1 MLIFY
6 PFINRIKLLFLSAC
20 LFIPCALSSAQELIQ
35 WSNASIGEFVIPR
48 YEAISGKRLMVDN
61 TVAASTIT
69 ITSDLEMSK
78 EEALEFIKGSLLLN
92 GFAIIEKDAK
102 TDVLINAAGK
112 SPVGIKLDPR
122 VYVDAAD
129 LPPGDRLITY
139 VMKFDYI
146 SPEDALRVFQVVARP
161 SPYSTIAPVANVNA
175 VVITDNVP
183 LVRALVMLKDQIDV
197 PGIGVT
203 TEAISLVRADAQ
215 EVAASLNEILQ
226 AQSSG
231 RSGSSTTARPNV
243 VISPQGRTP
252 APGATPTQPAS
263 APDGNTIQIQ
273 AITRTNSIL
282 IIARPVDIA
291 YIKSLVEIYDAP
303 SEVDNFLKRELKYIP
318 VSDFLPVAENALSR
332 FVSSNTRGVGSSS
345 RSSATRSSSSRT
357 GGLTGASRNTTSS
370 RTGTTGGFSGSRG
383 GNSLGGSTLSN
394 PDAIAG
400 PESLLVGNT
409 LIIGDSQLNNVV
421 VSGPPEQLRI
431 IDQLLDEIDIR
442 PRQVYINA
450 VIAQV
455 TLGDDIRFGKDL
467 LRTVEQITVGDQI
480 VNLAGSFRT
489 TAGGS
494 SVLNV
499 NKLAPLLADPANG
512 PLNPLLNPVG
522 IEGIPTPDGLGVWAQ
537 VGDIFNAYIQAL
549 EQTNRFKVIS
559 RPFVFTANNQ
569 LASIAS
575 GQRVAVPTQSVSSLD
590 AGGNVS
596 SSIGFEEVL
605 LQLDVVPLINSKDEV
620 TLTVSQQNENIT
632 GKTVI
637 GGNEVPDISTQQ
649 FETTVR
655 LPNKAIV
662 VLGGIIQ
669 EDESEVVNGLPIFT
683 RIPGIKRLLGSTSK
697 QKNRNELLIFLQPH
711 IIETTDDLVEKNIKE
726 IRNTIVGEEALD
738 AARSDPE
745 QDPALYPK
753 SQEGKSNKVP
763 QNLNKVPLRKFNL
776 RQKGNDPDFRAPAP
790 PVEASALPE
799 QAQEETVIP
808 VQESPENSQAEEAK
822 EESASARSGI
832 FSRLFKRD

>member
-1 MLIFY
+1 MPISLH
-6 PFINRIKLLFLSAC
+6 FISRIKRLLVSAL
-20 LFIPCALSSAQELIQ
+20 LFIPFAASSAQELIQ

-92 GFAIIEKDAK
+92 GFAIIDKDEK

-122 VYVDAAD
+122 VYVDIAD
-129 LPPGDRLITY
+129 LPPGDRLVTY
-139 VMKFDYI
+139 VMKFNYI

-175 VVITDNVP
+175 IVITDNVP
-183 LVRALVMLKDQIDV
+183 LVRALVMLKEQIDV

-231 RSGSSTTARPNV
+231 RSGSSTARPNV

-252 APGATPTQPAS
+252 APGAAAQPAS

-291 YIKSLVEIYDAP
+291 YIKSLIEIFDAP

-332 FVSSNTRGVGSSS
+332 NVSNNSRGGSSAS
-345 RSSATRSSSSRT
+345 RSSTRSSSSRT
-357 GGLTGASRNTTSS
+357 GGLTGASRNSTSS

-383 GNSLGGSTLSN
+383 GSSLGGSNLSN
-394 PDAIAG
+394 PDAISG

-522 IEGIPTPDGLGVWAQ
+522 IEAIPTPDGLGVWAQ

-559 RPFVFTANNQ
+559 RPFVFTANNR

-620 TLTVSQQNENIT
+620 TLTISQQNENIT

-669 EDESEVVNGLPIFT
+669 EDESELINGLPIFS

-726 IRNTIVGEEALD
+726 IRNTIVGDEALD
-738 AARSDPE
+738 AARSQLE
-745 QDPALYPK
+745 KDPALYPK
-753 SQEGKSNKVP
+753 AQEGKNNTVP
-763 QNLNKVPLRKFNL
+763 QNLNRVPLRKSGL

-790 PVEASALPE
+790 AVEEPALPEEPKEVAPEASAEDKE
-799 QAQEETVIP
+799 QP
-808 VQESPENSQAEEAK
+808 SRPGLF
-822 EESASARSGI
+822 R
-832 FSRLFKRD
+832 RLFKREPKS

>member
-1 MLIFY
+1 
-6 PFINRIKLLFLSAC
+6 
-20 LFIPCALSSAQELIQ
+20 
-35 WSNASIGEFVIPR
+35 
-48 YEAISGKRLMVDN
+48 
-61 TVAASTIT
+61 
-69 ITSDLEMSK
+69 
-78 EEALEFIKGSLLLN
+78 
-92 GFAIIEKDAK
+92 
-102 TDVLINAAGK
+102 
-112 SPVGIKLDPR
+112 
-122 VYVDAAD
+122 
-129 LPPGDRLITY
+129 
-139 VMKFDYI
+139 
-146 SPEDALRVFQVVARP
+146 
-161 SPYSTIAPVANVNA
+161 
-175 VVITDNVP
+175 
-183 LVRALVMLKDQIDV
+183 
-197 PGIGVT
+197 
-203 TEAISLVRADAQ
+203 
-215 EVAASLNEILQ
+215 
-226 AQSSG
+226 
-231 RSGSSTTARPNV
+231 

-252 APGATPTQPAS
+252 APGSTPAQPAS

-303 SEVDNFLKRELKYIP
+303 SEIDNFLKRELKYIP

-332 FVSSNTRGVGSSS
+332 YVSSNTRGVGSSS
-345 RSSATRSSSSRT
+345 RSSATRNSSSRT

-383 GNSLGGSTLSN
+383 GSSLGGSTLSN
-394 PDAIAG
+394 PDAISG

-537 VGDIFNAYIQAL
+537 IGDIFNAYIQAL

-669 EDESEVVNGLPIFT
+669 EDEAELINGLPIFS

-726 IRNTIVGEEALD
+726 IRNTIVGDEALD
-738 AARSDPE
+738 AARSEPE

-753 SQEGKSNKVP
+753 AQEGKNNTIP

-776 RQKGNDPDFRAPAP
+776 RRQGNDPDFRAPAP
-790 PVEASALPE
+790 PVEEPAVPAQKNPATSQKENGE
-799 QAQEETVIP
+799 Q
-808 VQESPENSQAEEAK
+808 EAGPT
-822 EESASARSGI
+822 RTGI

>member
-1 MLIFY
+1 MPTSF
-6 PFINRIKLLFLSAC
+6 PFVHRIKLFLLSAS
-20 LFIPCALSSAQELIQ
+20 LFIPFAGISAQELIQ

-69 ITSDLEMSK
+69 ITSDIEMSK

-129 LPPGDRLITY
+129 LPPGDRLVTY

-231 RSGSSTTARPNV
+231 RSGSTTARPNV

-252 APGATPTQPAS
+252 APGTTPAQPAS

-303 SEVDNFLKRELKYIP
+303 SEIDNFLKRELKYIP

-332 FVSSNTRGVGSSS
+332 YVSSNTRGVGSSS
-345 RSSATRSSSSRT
+345 RSSATRNSSSRT

-383 GNSLGGSTLSN
+383 GSSLGGSTLSN
-394 PDAIAG
+394 PDAISG

-467 LRTVEQITVGDQI
+467 LRTVEEITVGGYN

-537 VGDIFNAYIQAL
+537 IGDIFNAYIQAL

-669 EDESEVVNGLPIFT
+669 EDEAELINGLPIFS

-726 IRNTIVGEEALD
+726 IRNTIVGDEAID
-738 AARSDPE
+738 AARSEPE

-753 SQEGKSNKVP
+753 AQEGKNNAIP

-776 RQKGNDPDFRAPAP
+776 RQKGNDPDFRAPVP
-790 PVEASALPE
+790 QREVPALPE
-799 QAQEETVIP
+799 GVEKPAVP
-808 VQESPENSQAEEAK
+808 VQKNPATSQKENGEQEA
-822 EESASARSGI
+822 APVRTGI

>member
-1 MLIFY
+1 MPISHHLISRLKLSLLSVALLI
-6 PFINRIKLLFLSAC
+6 PFTGG
-20 LFIPCALSSAQELIQ
+20 SAQELIQ
-35 WSNASIGEFVIPR
+35 WANVSIGEEVIPD
-48 YEAISGKRLMVDN
+48 YERISGKRLMVDN

-69 ITSDLEMSK
+69 ITSDIEMTK

-92 GFAIIEKDAK
+92 GFAIIEKDEK
-102 TDVLINAAGK
+102 THVLINAAGK

-122 VYVDAAD
+122 VYVDVAD
-129 LPPGDRLITY
+129 LPPGDRLVTY
-139 VMKFDYI
+139 VMKFAYI

-175 VVITDNVP
+175 IVITDNVP
-183 LVRALVMLKDQIDV
+183 LVRALVMLKEQIDV
-197 PGIGVT
+197 PGIGVAT
-203 TEAISLVRADAQ
+203 QAISLVRADAQ

-231 RSGSSTTARPNV
+231 RSGSTGARPNV

-252 APGATPTQPAS
+252 ATPGGAKPAS

-282 IIARPVDIA
+282 IIARPVDIE
-291 YIKSLVEIYDAP
+291 YIKSLIEIYDAP
-303 SEVDNFLKRELKYIP
+303 SEIENFLKRELKYIP

-332 FVSSNTRGVGSSS
+332 YVSGNSSGGAS
-345 RSSATRSSSSRT
+345 RSGARSSSSSSRT
-357 GGLTGASRNTTSS
+357 GGLTGASRNSTSS

-383 GNSLGGSTLSN
+383 GSSIGGSNLSN
-394 PDAIAG
+394 PDAISG

-421 VSGPPEQLRI
+421 VSGPPEHLRI

-467 LRTVEQITVGDQI
+467 LRTVEQITVGGQV

-522 IEGIPTPDGLGVWAQ
+522 IEAIPTPDGLGVWAQ

-549 EQTNRFKVIS
+549 EQTNRFQVIS

-620 TLTVSQQNENIT
+620 TLTISQQNENIT

-669 EDESEVVNGLPIFT
+669 EDESELINGLPILS

-697 QKNRNELLIFLQPH
+697 QKNRNELLIFIQPH

-726 IRNTIVGEEALD
+726 IRNTIVGDKALD
-738 AARSDPE
+738 AARAEPE
-745 QDPALYPK
+745 KDSALYPK
-753 SQEGKSNKVP
+753 IQEGSSNTVQ
-763 QNLNKVPLRKFNL
+763 QNLNRVPLRKFGL
-776 RQKGNDPDFRAPAP
+776 SPKGNDPDFKAPAP
-790 PVEASALPE
+790 PVEEPALPE
-799 QAQEETVIP
+799 KTPEASTEDKNQ
-808 VQESPENSQAEEAK
+808 SP
-822 EESASARSGI
+822 RPGI
-832 FSRLFKRD
+832 FKRLFKRESKS

>member
-1 MLIFY
+1 MPISLH
-6 PFINRIKLLFLSAC
+6 FISRIKLLLFSAL
-20 LFIPCALSSAQELIQ
+20 LFIPFAASSAQELIQ

-92 GFAIIEKDAK
+92 GFAIIDKDEK

-122 VYVDAAD
+122 VYVDIAD
-129 LPPGDRLITY
+129 LPPGDRLVTY

-175 VVITDNVP
+175 IVITDNVP
-183 LVRALVMLKDQIDV
+183 LVRALVMLKEQIDV

-231 RSGSSTTARPNV
+231 RSGSTSTRPNV

-252 APGATPTQPAS
+252 ATPGAAAQPAS

-291 YIKSLVEIYDAP
+291 YIKSLIEIFDAP

-332 FVSSNTRGVGSSS
+332 NVSNNSRGGSSAS
-345 RSSATRSSSSRT
+345 RSTTRSSSSRT
-357 GGLTGASRNTTSS
+357 GGLTGASRNSTSS

-383 GNSLGGSTLSN
+383 GSSLGGSNLSN
-394 PDAIAG
+394 PDAISG

-522 IEGIPTPDGLGVWAQ
+522 IEAIPTPDGLGVWAQ

-620 TLTVSQQNENIT
+620 TLTISQQNENIT

-669 EDESEVVNGLPIFT
+669 EDESELVNGLPIFS

-726 IRNTIVGEEALD
+726 IRNTIVGAEALD
-738 AARSDPE
+738 AARSQLE
-745 QDPALYPK
+745 KDPALYPK
-753 SQEGKSNKVP
+753 GQEGENNVVP
-763 QNLNKVPLRKFNL
+763 QNLNRVPLRKFGL
-776 RQKGNDPDFRAPAP
+776 RQKDNDPDFRAPAP
-790 PVEASALPE
+790 AVEEPV
-799 QAQEETVIP
+799 VP
-808 VQESPENSQAEEAK
+808 VQKNPATSQKENGEQEAGP
-822 EESASARSGI
+822 ARTGI

>member
-1 MLIFY
+1 MPISLH
-6 PFINRIKLLFLSAC
+6 FISRIKLLLFSALLC
-20 LFIPCALSSAQELIQ
+20 IPFAASSAQELIQ

-92 GFAIIEKDAK
+92 GFAIIDKDEK

-122 VYVDAAD
+122 VYVDIAD
-129 LPPGDRLITY
+129 LPPGDRLVTY

-175 VVITDNVP
+175 IVITDNVP
-183 LVRALVMLKDQIDV
+183 LVRALVMLKEQIDV

-231 RSGSSTTARPNV
+231 RSGSTSTRPNV

-252 APGATPTQPAS
+252 ATPGAAAQPAS

-291 YIKSLVEIYDAP
+291 YIKSLIEIFDAP

-332 FVSSNTRGVGSSS
+332 NVSNNSRGGSSAS
-345 RSSATRSSSSRT
+345 RSTTRSSSSRT
-357 GGLTGASRNTTSS
+357 GGLTGASRNSTSS

-383 GNSLGGSTLSN
+383 GSSLGGSNLSN
-394 PDAIAG
+394 PDAISG

-522 IEGIPTPDGLGVWAQ
+522 IEAIPTPDGLGVWAQ

-620 TLTVSQQNENIT
+620 TLTISQQNENIT

-669 EDESEVVNGLPIFT
+669 EDESELINGLPIFS

-726 IRNTIVGEEALD
+726 IRNTIVGAEALD
-738 AARSDPE
+738 AARSQLE
-745 QDPALYPK
+745 KDPALYPK
-753 SQEGKSNKVP
+753 DQEGENNVVP
-763 QNLNKVPLRKFNL
+763 QNLNRVPLRKFGL
-776 RQKGNDPDFRAPAP
+776 RQKDNDPDFRAPAP
-790 PVEASALPE
+790 AVEEPSLPKEVAPEASAE
-799 QAQEETVIP
+799 D
-808 VQESPENSQAEEAK
+808 K
-822 EESASARSGI
+822 EPSSRPGI
-832 FSRLFKRD
+832 FRRLFKREPKS

>member
-1 MLIFY
+1 MPISHHLIS
-6 PFINRIKLLFLSAC
+6 RLKLSFLSVA
-20 LFIPCALSSAQELIQ
+20 LLIPFTGGSAQELIQ
-35 WSNASIGEFVIPR
+35 WANVSIGEEVIPD
-48 YEAISGKRLMVDN
+48 YERISGKRLMVDN

-69 ITSDLEMSK
+69 ITSDIEMSK

-92 GFAIIEKDAK
+92 GFAIIEKDEK
-102 TDVLINAAGK
+102 THVLINAAGK

-122 VYVDAAD
+122 VYVDVAD
-129 LPPGDRLITY
+129 LPPGDRLVTY
-139 VMKFDYI
+139 VMKFAYI

-175 VVITDNVP
+175 IVITDNVP
-183 LVRALVMLKDQIDV
+183 MVRALVMLKEQIDV
-197 PGIGVT
+197 PGIGVA
-203 TEAISLVRADAQ
+203 TEAVSLVRADAQ

-231 RSGSSTTARPNV
+231 RSGSAGVRQNV

-252 APGATPTQPAS
+252 ATPGGAKLAS

-273 AITRTNSIL
+273 AISRTNSIL
-282 IIARPVDIA
+282 IIARPVDIE
-291 YIKSLVEIYDAP
+291 YIKSLIEIYDAP
-303 SEVDNFLKRELKYIP
+303 SEIENFLKRELKYIP

-332 FVSSNTRGVGSSS
+332 YVSGNSSGGTS
-345 RSSATRSSSSRT
+345 RSGARSSSSSSRT
-357 GGLTGASRNTTSS
+357 GGLTGASRNSNSS

-383 GNSLGGSTLSN
+383 GSSIGGSNLSN
-394 PDAIAG
+394 PDAISG

-421 VSGPPEQLRI
+421 VSGPPEHLRI

-467 LRTVEQITVGDQI
+467 LRTVEQITVGGRV

-489 TAGGS
+489 TAAGS
-494 SVLNV
+494 SVLDV

-522 IEGIPTPDGLGVWAQ
+522 IEAIPTPDGLGVWAQ

-549 EQTNRFKVIS
+549 EQTNRFQVIS

-569 LASIAS
+569 LASISS

-620 TLTVSQQNENIT
+620 TLTISQQNENIT

-637 GGNEVPDISTQQ
+637 GGNEVPDISTQK

-669 EDESEVVNGLPIFT
+669 EDESESINGLPFFS

-697 QKNRNELLIFLQPH
+697 QKNRNELLIFIQPH

-726 IRNTIVGEEALD
+726 IRNTIVGDKALD
-738 AARSDPE
+738 AARAEPE
-745 QDPALYPK
+745 KDSAFHPK
-753 SQEGKSNKVP
+753 IQEGSSNTVQ
-763 QNLNKVPLRKFNL
+763 QNFNRVPLRKFGL
-776 RQKGNDPDFRAPAP
+776 GQKGNDPDFKAPVP
-790 PVEASALPE
+790 PVEEPALPE
-799 QAQEETVIP
+799 KN
-808 VQESPENSQAEEAK
+808 PE
-822 EESASARSGI
+822 ASAEDKNQSPRPGI
-832 FSRLFKRD
+832 FKRLFKRESKS

>member
-1 MLIFY
+1 MPISHH
-6 PFINRIKLLFLSAC
+6 FLSRIRLLLLSAF
-20 LFIPCALSSAQELIQ
+20 LFIPFAGSSAQEVIQ
-35 WSNASIGEFVIPR
+35 WTSANIGEEVIPD
-48 YEAISGKRLMVDN
+48 YERISGKRLMVDN

-69 ITSDLEMSK
+69 ITSNLEMTK

-92 GFAIIEKDAK
+92 GFAIIEKDEK
-102 TDVLINAAGK
+102 THVLINAAGK

-122 VYVDAAD
+122 VYVDIAD
-129 LPPGDRLITY
+129 LPPGDRLVTY

-175 VVITDNVP
+175 IVITDNVP
-183 LVRALVMLKDQIDV
+183 LVRALVMLKEQIDV

-203 TEAISLVRADAQ
+203 TEAITLVRADAQ

-231 RSGSSTTARPNV
+231 RSGSTTSRPNV

-252 APGATPTQPAS
+252 ATPGGTAGQPVS

-291 YIKSLVEIYDAP
+291 YIKSLVEIFDAP
-303 SEVDNFLKRELKYIP
+303 SEIDNFLKRELKYIP

-332 FVSSNTRGVGSSS
+332 NVSNNSRGGSSS
-345 RSSATRSSSSRT
+345 RSPTRSSTSSSRT
-357 GGLTGASRNTTSS
+357 GGLTGSSRNSTSS

-383 GNSLGGSTLSN
+383 GSSLGGSNLSN
-394 PDAIAG
+394 PDAISG
-400 PESLLVGNT
+400 PESLLIGNT

-467 LRTVEQITVGDQI
+467 LRTVEQITVGGYD

-499 NKLAPLLADPANG
+499 HKLAPLLADPANG

-522 IEGIPTPDGLGVWAQ
+522 IEAIPTPDGLGVWAQ

-620 TLTVSQQNENIT
+620 TLTISQQNENIT

-669 EDESEVVNGLPIFT
+669 EDESELVNGLPIIS
-683 RIPGIKRLLGSTSK
+683 RIPGLKRLLGSTSK

-726 IRNTIVGEEALD
+726 IRNTIVGDEALKS
-738 AARSDPE
+738 ARSEPE
-745 QDPALYPK
+745 KDAALYPK
-753 SQEGKSNKVP
+753 LQEGKSNAVQ
-763 QNLNKVPLRKFNL
+763 QNLNRVPTRKFNL
-776 RQKGNDPDFRAPAP
+776 RQKEDDPDFRAPAA
-790 PVEASALPE
+790 PVEEPALEQKASG
-799 QAQEETVIP
+799 
-808 VQESPENSQAEEAK
+808 SSAEDK
-822 EESASARSGI
+822 DQPSRSGI
-832 FSRLFKRD
+832 FRRLFKRKPKS

>member
-1 MLIFY
+1 MPI
-6 PFINRIKLLFLSAC
+6 PSNFISRLKLPLLSAV
-20 LFIPCALSSAQELIQ
+20 LLIPFAAGSAQELIQ

-48 YEAISGKRLMVDN
+48 YEEISGKRLMVDN

-78 EEALEFIKGSLLLN
+78 EDALEFIKGSLLLN
-92 GFAIIEKDAK
+92 GFAIIEKDEK

-122 VYVDAAD
+122 VYIDEAD
-129 LPPGDRLITY
+129 LPPGDRLVTY

-175 VVITDNVP
+175 IVITDNVP
-183 LVRALVMLKDQIDV
+183 LVRALIKLKAQIDI
-197 PGIGVT
+197 PGTGVT
-203 TEAISLVRADAQ
+203 PESIGLVRADAQ
-215 EVAASLNEILQ
+215 EVAANLNEILQ

-231 RSGSSTTARPNV
+231 RSGSSSARPNV

-252 APGATPTQPAS
+252 APGATPSS

-282 IIARPVDIA
+282 VIARPVDIA

-303 SEVDNFLKRELKYIP
+303 SQIENFLKRELKYIP

-332 FVSSNTRGVGSSS
+332 YVDGGTSGG
-345 RSSATRSSSSRT
+345 TRSSSSSSRA
-357 GGLTGASRNTTSS
+357 GGLTGATRNSTSS

-383 GNSLGGSTLSN
+383 GSSLGGSNLSN
-394 PDAIAG
+394 PDAISG

-409 LIIGDSQLNNVV
+409 LIIGDPQLNNVV
-421 VSGPPEQLRI
+421 VSGPPEHLRI
-431 IDQLLDEIDIR
+431 IDQLLDELDIR

-467 LRTVEQITVGDQI
+467 LRTVEQITVGGQV

-489 TAGGS
+489 TAAGS

-499 NKLAPLLADPANG
+499 NKLAPLLANPANG

-549 EQTNRFKVIS
+549 EQTNRFQVIS

-569 LASIAS
+569 LASISS

-620 TLTVSQQNENIT
+620 TLTISQQNENIT
-632 GKTVI
+632 GFTTI
-637 GGNEVPDISTQQ
+637 GGNQVPDISTQK

-669 EDESEVVNGLPIFT
+669 EDESESINGLPFFS

-726 IRNTIVGEEALD
+726 IRNTIVGDKALG
-738 AARSDPE
+738 AARSDLELEPSLFPTE
-745 QDPALYPK
+745 
-753 SQEGKSNKVP
+753 EGKTSPRHHDFNRVP
-763 QNLNKVPLRKFNL
+763 KRKSGL
-776 RQKGNDPDFRAPAP
+776 RQKGNDPNFKAPAP
-790 PVEASALPE
+790 PVEEPALPE
-799 QAQEETVIP
+799 HAP
-808 VQESPENSQAEEAK
+808 VPPAK
-822 EESASARSGI
+822 EKEKPARSGI
-832 FSRLFKRD
+832 LKKLFKLGGSS